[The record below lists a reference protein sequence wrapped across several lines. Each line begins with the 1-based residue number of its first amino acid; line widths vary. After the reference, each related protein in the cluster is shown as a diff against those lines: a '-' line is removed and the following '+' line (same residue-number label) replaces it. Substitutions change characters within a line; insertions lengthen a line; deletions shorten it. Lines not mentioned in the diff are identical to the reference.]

1 MVFLNSSLYF
11 VGLFLLGMC
20 VFPFCFFL
28 SLILTH
34 LSTFLGYIQVELV
47 TDYGERVRS
56 KNECL
61 FACKL
66 RELGI
71 PYLYEMAV
79 GEQRPDFTI
88 FIGEEMYFVELLGM
102 MDREEYREEL
112 EERLERYRRMKIYP
126 GERLVLIDMT
136 EGVDMRHVEEVLRGL
151 CIGKAPPG
159 IEAAYEKRAV

>member
-1 MVFLNSSLYF
+1 
-11 VGLFLLGMC
+11 
-20 VFPFCFFL
+20 
-28 SLILTH
+28 
-34 LSTFLGYIQVELV
+34 
-47 TDYGERVRS
+47 
-56 KNECL
+56 
-61 FACKL
+61 
-66 RELGI
+66 
-71 PYLYEMAV
+71 MAV

-151 CIGKAPPG
+151 CIGKASPG

>member
-1 MVFLNSSLYF
+1 MQ
-11 VGLFLLGMC
+11 G
-20 VFPFCFFL
+20 
-28 SLILTH
+28 
-34 LSTFLGYIQVELV
+34 VELV
-47 TDYGERVRS
+47 TDLGERVRS

-61 FACKL
+61 FAGKL
-66 RELGI
+66 REMGI

-102 MDREEYREEL
+102 MDRGDYREDL
-112 EERLERYRRMKIYP
+112 EERLERYKSMKIYP

-136 EGVDMRHVEEVLRGL
+136 EGVDMRYVEEVLRGL

-159 IEAAYEKRAV
+159 IEAAYGKKAV

>member
-1 MVFLNSSLYF
+1 
-11 VGLFLLGMC
+11 
-20 VFPFCFFL
+20 
-28 SLILTH
+28 
-34 LSTFLGYIQVELV
+34 
-47 TDYGERVRS
+47 
-56 KNECL
+56 
-61 FACKL
+61 
-66 RELGI
+66 
-71 PYLYEMAV
+71 
-79 GEQRPDFTI
+79 
-88 FIGEEMYFVELLGM
+88 M